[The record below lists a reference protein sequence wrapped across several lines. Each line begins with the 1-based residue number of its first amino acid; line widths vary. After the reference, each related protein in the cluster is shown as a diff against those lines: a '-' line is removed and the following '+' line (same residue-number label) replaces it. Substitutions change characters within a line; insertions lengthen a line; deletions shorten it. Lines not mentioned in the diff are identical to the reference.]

1 MKGATGLRKGGFFRG
16 FVYAGA
22 GILRGIREERNLRFH
37 FAAAA
42 FVIYF
47 SHFYA
52 FSVAQRMLLALVICG
67 VISLELVNSA
77 LERVVTN
84 PKTPQ
89 RYALAGAVKDM
100 AAGAVLVFCIGAAF
114 CGVLLFFDAAV
125 LQQIIAYFL
134 AAWYRPVL
142 LAVALL
148 AAYLF
153 VFQYDHFDKRRN
165 NI

>member
-1 MKGATGLRKGGFFRG
+1 MRKGGFFRG

-37 FAAAA
+37 FAAAG

-52 FSVAQRMLLALVICG
+52 FSVVEKILLTVLICG

-77 LERVVTN
+77 LERAVAN

-89 RYALAGAVKDM
+89 RYALAGAVKDI

-114 CGVLLFFDAAV
+114 CGVLLFFDVPV
-125 LQQIIAYFL
+125 LQQILAYFL
-134 AAWYRPVL
+134 AAWYRPIL
-142 LAVALL
+142 LAVAVLV
-148 AAYLF
+148 AYLF
-153 VFQYDHFDKRRN
+153 VFQYDRFDKRRN

>member
-1 MKGATGLRKGGFFRG
+1 VL
-16 FVYAGA
+16 
-22 GILRGIREERNLRFH
+22 
-37 FAAAA
+37 
-42 FVIYF
+42 
-47 SHFYA
+47 
-52 FSVAQRMLLALVICG
+52 ICG

-77 LERVVTN
+77 LERVVAN

-114 CGVLLFFDAAV
+114 CGVLLFFDLVV
-125 LQQIIAYFL
+125 LQRMLAYFL
-134 AAWYRPVL
+134 AAWYRPLL
-142 LAVALL
+142 LAVAIL

-153 VFQYDHFDKRRN
+153 VFQYERFDKRRN

>member
-1 MKGATGLRKGGFFRG
+1 MRKGGFFRG

-22 GILRGIREERNLRFH
+22 GILRGIQEERNLRFH
-37 FAAAA
+37 FATAA

-47 SHFYA
+47 SRFYS
-52 FSVAQRMLLALVICG
+52 FSKFEKLLIAVLICG

-77 LERVVTN
+77 LERVVEA
-84 PKTPQ
+84 PKTPE

-114 CGVLLFFDAAV
+114 CGVLLFFDVAV
-125 LQQIIAYFL
+125 IQRIVAYFW
-134 AAWYRPVL
+134 AVWYRPLL
-142 LAVALL
+142 LAAAIL

-153 VFQYDHFDKRRN
+153 VFQYDRFNKRRN
-165 NI
+165 NL